1 MAKAIRIGTRSS
13 LLALWQADTVQRLL
27 TAAYPEQ
34 VFEQVH
40 INTKGDRETGPP
52 LASFG
57 GVGVFVKEIETA
69 LAEDEIDI
77 AVHSLK
83 DVPSTQLGG
92 LVIGAYLEREDPRDA
107 LVART
112 AASLN
117 DLPIG
122 ARVATSSV
130 RRRAQLIYARPDLT
144 IKPIRGN
151 VPTRLRKL
159 EDEGLD
165 ATILAKAGL
174 VRLGMAE
181 HITEVLNADV
191 MLPAPG
197 QGAVAVELRSAD
209 TEILAMVQEALNHP
223 PTAARVCAE
232 RSAMRTIGGGCHV
245 PLGALAEIEGN
256 TIRLD
261 AMVASSDGRQVIR
274 TTDRA
279 PVADAEELGIR
290 VANDLIG
297 RGARELIASL
307 DEGN

>member
-27 TAAYPEQ
+27 TAAFPEQ

-40 INTKGDRETGPP
+40 ISTKGDRETGPP

-83 DVPSTQLGG
+83 DVPSTQPDG

-112 AASLN
+112 ATSLN

-144 IKPIRGN
+144 IEPIRGN

-159 EDEGLD
+159 EEEGLD

-197 QGAVAVELRSAD
+197 QGAVAVELRSSD
-209 TEILAMVQEALNHP
+209 TEILAMVQKALNHP

-245 PLGALAEIEGN
+245 PLGALAEFDGD
-256 TIRLD
+256 TIKLD
-261 AMVASSDGRQVIR
+261 AMVASSDGGQVIR
-274 TTDRA
+274 TTDSA
-279 PVADAEELGIR
+279 PIADAEELGIR
-290 VANDLIG
+290 VANDLIE